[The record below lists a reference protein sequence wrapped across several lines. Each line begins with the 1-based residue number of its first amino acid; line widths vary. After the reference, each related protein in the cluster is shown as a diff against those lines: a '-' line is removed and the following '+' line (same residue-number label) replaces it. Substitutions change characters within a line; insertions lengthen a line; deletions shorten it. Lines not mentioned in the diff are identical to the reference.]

1 MLVPKEGGV
10 VYYCK
15 SLATVSHSAP
25 SHYGNTLQIVT
36 CMRKVDHV
44 KTNVPYVEWGSRARQ
59 QTSNL
64 HDCESVGGKLG
75 IFHALP
81 DLTVRR
87 GGGRGLRLIT
97 DAKKVRRKNRALLL
111 LPW

>member
-1 MLVPKEGGV
+1 MLIRGKCEKIRKELLTSYMLVPKEGGV

-44 KTNVPYVEWGSRARQ
+44 KTNVPYVEWGGRAR

-64 HDCESVGGKLG
+64 HDCESVGE
-75 IFHALP
+75 
-81 DLTVRR
+81 
-87 GGGRGLRLIT
+87 
-97 DAKKVRRKNRALLL
+97 N
-111 LPW
+111 